1 MKPLATFALALVLGG
16 SGCGGSVSP
25 TPVPCPTVSP
35 VASVGALL
43 EPGVARLAGGHG
55 CVADGVRGSW
65 RLDHTHTESPWVP
78 ASALEPMLLSTD
90 DLVLVGW
97 ADGTPI
103 GEWTAQIG
111 PATDTSGAGA
121 VNAGSG
127 DAGGADFF
135 TFGRVSPGDWVLAVT
150 LHRADGRG
158 EATYYWALRV
168 SGSAAP

>member
-1 MKPLATFALALVLGG
+1 MKPLATFALVLVLVLG
-16 SGCGGSVSP
+16 GCGGSVSP
-25 TPVPCPTVSP
+25 SPLPCATVSP

-65 RLDHTHTESPWVP
+65 TLDGAHSESPWP
-78 ASALEPMLLSTD
+78 PTSALEPMLLSTD

-97 ADGTPI
+97 ADGAPI

-111 PATDTSGAGA
+111 AASDASGASA
-121 VNAGSG
+121 QDAGSG

-135 TFGRVSPGDWVLAVT
+135 TFGHVSSGEWVLAVT

-168 SGSAAP
+168 SGPVAS